1 MTALN
6 RKLLR
11 ELARS
16 WGLLLAIVSI
26 MAVGVTCFV
35 GMQSVYFSLS
45 DARQSYYNQCRMADF
60 WIDLKKAPLAEIE
73 AVAQLPG
80 IREVR
85 PRIQFSVTVD
95 LEEATD
101 PINGLVLSLPNER
114 KPVINDIVLRQGD
127 YFTPRRQNE
136 VIVND
141 AFARRHKLYPG
152 ETIHLLLNN
161 RREELFIVGTAIS
174 SEFTYLL
181 GPGSFV
187 PDPEHFGVFYLKRDF
202 AEEVFDMQG
211 AANQIVGRFAPG
223 QESLAAD
230 SLLKAERMLEPYGV
244 FQTIP
249 LKQQQSNQFIKGEID
264 QIGMFATIF
273 PTVFLIVAALVLN
286 VLMMRLTRQQ
296 RTIIGT
302 LKAIG
307 YTNQQIFL
315 HYLKFGLLVGVVAGV
330 LGGIGG
336 YLDSMLITTMYG
348 WYFQFPRLDNVV
360 YPTTYATG
368 IGLSLACSWFGSWYG
383 ARSALK
389 LAPAQAMRPEPPKQG
404 RGILL
409 ERIGLIWNRLSAD
422 WRMIVRNV
430 FRARVRT
437 GMSIFSAAMGAS
449 LMVNGFMLVQATR
462 FLLDFQFN
470 QLAKSDIDLTFHE
483 ARGIDALDEVRRLP
497 GVDAAEPLLGVS
509 CTLIHGPYQRKSAV
523 TGILPNA
530 RMTTPRDAKLSPIR
544 LPESGVLLTQRLAE
558 ILHVSPGDR
567 ITMVPVKG
575 DRRPVDF
582 IVADVADSYLGMAA
596 YADIRALSAAVGEEA
611 ALTGA
616 QLQVDNNPRHL
627 LELYHE
633 LKQMPGIQAVSARRD
648 MIKNLTDTLL
658 TNQRIFISILVTFA
672 GVVFL
677 GSIVNASLI
686 SLAERTS
693 EVATLRALGYGP
705 WRIGSLYLRESL
717 LTTLVGTALG
727 IPGGAY
733 LTWLMANSYENDMLT
748 LPVVSAP
755 WVWQAALGLAILFT
769 LLAHS
774 IVQLSI
780 HRMNVVE
787 ALKVKE

>member
-315 HYLKFGLLVGVVAGV
+315 HYLKFGLLVGLVAGV
-330 LGGIGG
+330 LGG
-336 YLDSMLITTMYG
+336 
-348 WYFQFPRLDNVV
+348 V
-360 YPTTYATG
+360 
-368 IGLSLACSWFGSWYG
+368 GLL
-383 ARSALK
+383 
-389 LAPAQAMRPEPPKQG
+389 
-404 RGILL
+404 
-409 ERIGLIWNRLSAD
+409 
-422 WRMIVRNV
+422 
-430 FRARVRT
+430 
-437 GMSIFSAAMGAS
+437 
-449 LMVNGFMLVQATR
+449 
-462 FLLDFQFN
+462 
-470 QLAKSDIDLTFHE
+470 
-483 ARGIDALDEVRRLP
+483 
-497 GVDAAEPLLGVS
+497 
-509 CTLIHGPYQRKSAV
+509 
-523 TGILPNA
+523 
-530 RMTTPRDAKLSPIR
+530 
-544 LPESGVLLTQRLAE
+544 
-558 ILHVSPGDR
+558 
-567 ITMVPVKG
+567 
-575 DRRPVDF
+575 
-582 IVADVADSYLGMAA
+582 
-596 YADIRALSAAVGEEA
+596 
-611 ALTGA
+611 
-616 QLQVDNNPRHL
+616 
-627 LELYHE
+627 
-633 LKQMPGIQAVSARRD
+633 
-648 MIKNLTDTLL
+648 
-658 TNQRIFISILVTFA
+658 
-672 GVVFL
+672 
-677 GSIVNASLI
+677 
-686 SLAERTS
+686 
-693 EVATLRALGYGP
+693 
-705 WRIGSLYLRESL
+705 
-717 LTTLVGTALG
+717 
-727 IPGGAY
+727 
-733 LTWLMANSYENDMLT
+733 
-748 LPVVSAP
+748 
-755 WVWQAALGLAILFT
+755 
-769 LLAHS
+769 
-774 IVQLSI
+774 
-780 HRMNVVE
+780 
-787 ALKVKE
+787 